1 TFRSVFNDWN
11 FGLDFREPYT
21 HLLCEGRAFAGPH
34 LLKVVERG
42 IHGLFDSRRCRFVE
56 AIASSSHRS
65 GEARHGIDINV
76 TRQLKFGLN
85 VAQSFDVTADQ
96 CPIDFVVGCASAFE
110 VDVQI
115 DTPARQSPA
124 DKLANV
130 HLERAQLLAE
140 PQMNIEVA
148 IVDSLNLDADFEVF
162 AGRGTSTKSSH

>member
-110 VDVQI
+110 VDVHI
-115 DTPARQSPA
+115 
-124 DKLANV
+124 
-130 HLERAQLLAE
+130 ERAQLLAE